1 MSYSKNIYLIAQAK
15 LDRRQRQARD
25 ELDIRREKA
34 YSAIPQLAEIQSR
47 IAACGAQ
54 VIGAFAKGSGA
65 QGRAFI
71 EKLAKESLA
80 AQKERKELLTAAGFP
95 EDYLESQFVCSI
107 CEDTGVT
114 ENGICSCQREL
125 LIQTAKEE
133 IEKSAPLKA
142 STFDKFSLDFYPEA
156 ADANGISS
164 KKRMGEIAQ
173 FCKAYASDFSLSSPS
188 LFMHGAT
195 GLGKTHL
202 SLAIANIVTEKG
214 YGVVYGSAPSIFGQ
228 LEKEHF
234 SRQNPLERTYEQE
247 LLESDLVIIDD
258 LGVEFLTHFTVSC
271 IYNIINSRIL
281 SGKPTIISTN
291 LTPNELEDKYTQRIT
306 SRIIGSYV
314 SLKFTGR
321 DIRQLKRY

>member
-1 MSYSKNIYLIAQAK
+1 MSFSKNIYITAQAK
-15 LDRRQRQARD
+15 LEKRQKQAKED
-25 ELDIRREKA
+25 LDIRREKA
-34 YSAIPQLAEIQSR
+34 YLAIPQLAQIQNR

-65 QGRAFI
+65 EGKAYV
-71 EKLAKESLA
+71 EKLAKESLD
-80 AQKERKELLTAAGFP
+80 AQKERKELLTSAGFP
-95 EDYLESQFVCSI
+95 EDYLEPHYVCSI
-107 CEDTGVT
+107 CQDTGIT
-114 ENGICSCQREL
+114 EEGICTCQREL
-125 LIQTAKEE
+125 LVQTAKDE
-133 IEKSAPLKA
+133 IEKYAPLGK
-142 STFDKFSLDFYPEA
+142 STFDSFSLDFYPEA
-156 ADANGISS
+156 VDANGISP
-164 KKRMGEIAQ
+164 KKRMGEIAE
-173 FCKAYASDFSLSSPS
+173 FCKAYAADFSVKSPS

-202 SLAIANIVTEKG
+202 SLAIANKAIEKG
-214 YGVVYGSAPSIFGQ
+214 YGVVYGSAPNIFSQ

-234 SRQNPLERTYEQE
+234 SRQNPFERTYEQE

-258 LGVEFLTHFTVSC
+258 LGVEFSTQFTVSC

-291 LTPNELEDKYTQRIT
+291 LTPAELEDKYTQRIT
-306 SRIIGSYV
+306 SRIIGSYI

>member
-1 MSYSKNIYLIAQAK
+1 MSYSKKTYLTAQAK
-15 LDRRQRQARD
+15 IEKRRRYALDALEERKSR
-25 ELDIRREKA
+25 A
-34 YSAIPQLAEIQSR
+34 YAAIPELHDIQSK

-54 VIGAFAKGSGA
+54 VIGAFAKGSGSE
-65 QGRAFI
+65 GRAFV
-71 EKLAKESLA
+71 ESLA
-80 AQKERKELLTAAGFP
+80 KQSLSAQEKRKELLKKAGFP
-95 EDYLESQFVCSI
+95 EDYLQPRFTCSI

-114 ENGICSCQREL
+114 ENGICDCQRKL
-125 LIQTAKEE
+125 LTETAKEE
-133 IEKSAPLKA
+133 IEAYAPLKH
-142 STFDKFSLDFYPEA
+142 STFESYSLEYYPEA
-156 ADANGISS
+156 VDANGISPQ
-164 KKRMGEIAQ
+164 KRMGEIAQ
-173 FCKAYASDFSLSSPS
+173 FCKDYASDFSAKSPS

-202 SLAIANIVTEKG
+202 SLAIANKVIEKG
-214 YGVVYGSAPSIFGQ
+214 FGVVYGSAPNLFGK

-234 SRQNPLERTYEQE
+234 SRQNPNEQSFEQE

-258 LGVEFLTHFTVSC
+258 LGVEFSTQFTVSC

-314 SLKFTGR
+314 SLKFIGR

>member
-1 MSYSKNIYLIAQAK
+1 MSFSKSIYMTAQSRIEK
-15 LDRRQRQARD
+15 RQKQARE

-34 YSAIPQLAEIQSR
+34 YLAIPQLSQIQNR

-65 QGRAFI
+65 EGKAFV
-71 EKLAKESLA
+71 EKLAKESLE
-80 AQKERKELLTAAGFP
+80 AQKERKALLTAAGFP
-95 EDYLESQFVCSI
+95 EDYLEPHYVCDK

-114 ENGICSCQREL
+114 NDGICNCQREL
-125 LIQTAKEE
+125 LIQVAKEE
-133 IEKSAPLKA
+133 IEKSAPLSK

-156 ADANGISS
+156 VDSNGISPQ
-164 KKRMGEIAQ
+164 KRMGEISQ
-173 FCKAYASDFSLSSPS
+173 FCKAYADDFSINSPS

-202 SLAIANIVTEKG
+202 SLAITNTVIEKG
-214 YGVVYGSAPSIFGQ
+214 YGVVYGSAPNIFGQ

-234 SRQNPLERTYEQE
+234 SKQNPFERTYEQE

-258 LGVEFLTHFTVSC
+258 LGVEFSTQFTVSC

-291 LTPNELEDKYTQRIT
+291 LTPAELEDKYTQRIT
-306 SRIIGSYV
+306 SRIIGSYI

>member
-1 MSYSKNIYLIAQAK
+1 MSYSKNIYMIAQAK
-15 LDRRQRQARD
+15 LEKRQRQARD

-65 QGRAFI
+65 QGRAYV
-71 EKLAKESLA
+71 EKLAKESLE
-80 AQKERKELLTAAGFP
+80 AQKERKALLTAAGFP
-95 EDYLESQFVCSI
+95 EDYLEPHYVCKI

-114 ENGICSCQREL
+114 EDGICTCQREL
-125 LIQTAKEE
+125 LVQTAKEE

-142 STFDKFSLDFYPEA
+142 STFDNFSLDFYPEA
-156 ADANGISS
+156 ADSNGISP
-164 KKRMGEIAQ
+164 KKRMGEIAR
-173 FCKAYASDFSLSSPS
+173 FCKAYADDFSLKSPS

-202 SLAIANIVTEKG
+202 SLAIVNTVTEKG
-214 YGVVYGSAPSIFGQ
+214 YGVVYGSAPNIFSQ

-234 SRQNPLERTYEQE
+234 SRQNPFERTFEQE

-258 LGVEFLTHFTVSC
+258 LGVEFSTQFTVSC
-271 IYNIINSRIL
+271 IYNIVNSRIL

-291 LTPNELEDKYTQRIT
+291 LTPVEFEDKYTQRIT

-314 SLKFTGR
+314 SLKFIGR